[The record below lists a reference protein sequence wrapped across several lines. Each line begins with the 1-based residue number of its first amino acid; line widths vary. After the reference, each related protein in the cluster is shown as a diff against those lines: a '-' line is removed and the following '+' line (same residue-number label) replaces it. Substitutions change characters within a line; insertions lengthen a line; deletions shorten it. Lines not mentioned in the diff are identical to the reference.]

1 MRSGPDSS
9 TKMTVMPPRLVS
21 CGKDADVN
29 SDISDLIPTDRSKT
43 KEMGNDPA
51 DAGYNKTP
59 WKHEKEMGI
68 GENSSITSGTEK
80 RTKLNTGNS
89 HLV

>member
-1 MRSGPDSS
+1 
-9 TKMTVMPPRLVS
+9 MTMMPPRLVS
-21 CGKDADVN
+21 CGKDVDVN

-59 WKHEKEMGI
+59 WKHEK
-68 GENSSITSGTEK
+68 
-80 RTKLNTGNS
+80 
-89 HLV
+89 